1 MMNLLIPPIFD
12 DEDKTLVAHHLF
24 IIIWTLMAVAWLALL
39 IAVILPETVYRWLL
53 VVGVIESAGLILLA
67 LNRYGHTRFV
77 SNLLIV
83 IIWAV
88 ATGMALTGGGTSSN
102 AMTIYLIVV
111 LIAGLVLSG
120 KAGLIT
126 AALCSLTGLFLV
138 YLEYS
143 GALPINRVS
152 HTPLTLWIASTI
164 YIAIIISLQYLASRT
179 IRNALKQL
187 RRELKERQ
195 RADAALRESEE
206 KYRNLVENVSDVIY
220 EIDSQGVVIYISP
233 VVRDVMGYEQADI
246 VGKKF
251 IEFVYED
258 DRSRLIERFFELS
271 EGIEY
276 PFEYRLIH
284 KSGDIRWVRTK
295 TTPIMEGGSFKGA
308 RGTLIDITGRKQ
320 TEKALQQS
328 EERYRTLVENASD
341 IVFRTDENGYFT
353 FVNPAALR
361 VSGYEEGE
369 VIGKHYKMFIRTD
382 MFKEAITS
390 FANQLIKKIPNT
402 YTEYPLLTKEGH
414 EVWLGQNTQLIM
426 KEDRVTGFQAVARD
440 ITERKRME
448 KELSDSEEKYRLML
462 ENIQDGYY
470 EVDLLG
476 NLTFNNP
483 SLSSILGY
491 SKEELIGMNNRQ
503 YMDEENAKKVFRAFN
518 TVYKTEEPTSLFE
531 WELIRRDRTKAFVG
545 CSVSLIKAPSGV
557 PIGFRGIVRDITY
570 KKKAEEALQHSERRY
585 RELSIIDDLTQL
597 YNSRYFY
604 HQLKGEID
612 RVTRYEEQPMTL
624 LLLDLDNF
632 KQFNDAYGHVEGDQ
646 VLSRL
651 GKGVKRCLRK
661 TESAERYGGEEF
673 KILLPMTTIKD
684 AAVTAERI
692 RTEFK
697 KETFSP
703 APGKDVYVTVS
714 IGLGQ
719 YKPQEDMKA
728 FVHRVDQLMYQAKK
742 NGKDMIYSEL

>member
-369 VIGKHYKMFIRTD
+369 VIGKHYKMFIRND

-402 YTEYPLLTKEGH
+402 YTEYPILTKEGH

-651 GKGVKRCLRK
+651 GQVVKRCLRQ
-661 TESAERYGGEEF
+661 TDSAYRYGGEEF
-673 KILLPMTTIKD
+673 TILLPMTTSKD

-703 APGKDVYVTVS
+703 APGKDVHVTVS

-719 YKPQEDMKA
+719 YKQQEDMK
-728 FVHRVDQLMYQAKK
+728 
-742 NGKDMIYSEL
+742 